1 MKTFERRMA
10 VTILELRDDSAGP
23 VLTGYAS
30 TFNDPYDMGWYSESV
45 DPAAFK
51 RTLGQNPDVRLLVNH
66 DGLPLARTTVA
77 GPKGTLSKLTL
88 DTDKR
93 GLLASATLDPTD
105 PDVQAIVPKMR
116 SGVLN
121 QMSFGFR
128 TTEDE
133 WSDNMSKRVLRSL
146 DLNNGDVS
154 VVTYPANPNASVG
167 LRAGGTPFEA
177 MASAIRSMEAR
188 NAPEDEVLELLA
200 RMQRAYGGVPL
211 DARIGEAMHALGE
224 HVAAVGDALESLV
237 PEVVVEE
244 VNNADLVD
252 LEMRR
257 LALQL
262 V

>member
-51 RTLGQNPDVRLLVNH
+51 RTLGQAPDVRLLVNH
-66 DGLPLARTTVA
+66 DGLPLARTTS
-77 GPKGTLSKLTL
+77 GTLTL
-88 DTDKR
+88 DTDKK
-93 GLLASATLDPTD
+93 GLRASAQLDPSD
-105 PDVQAIVPKMR
+105 PDVAALVPKMR
-116 SGVLN
+116 RGDLN

-224 HVAAVGDALESLV
+224 HVAAVGDALESLA

>member
-10 VTILELRDDSAGP
+10 VESLEFRDDSDGFT
-23 VLTGYAS
+23 LNGYAS
-30 TFNDPYDMGWYSESV
+30 TFNQAYDMGWYQESV

-51 RTLGQNPDVRLLVNH
+51 RTLGQNPDVRLLINH
-66 DGLPLARTTVA
+66 DGLPLARTTS
-77 GPKGTLSKLTL
+77 KTLDL

-93 GLLASATLDPTD
+93 GLRVSAHLDPTD
-105 PDVQAIVPKMR
+105 PDVASLAPKMR
-116 SGVLN
+116 RGDLN